1 MGNASSH
8 LMLLVSTTGY
18 TGDAF
23 LEAARRLGVPTLVGS
38 DRCHVLS
45 ADWPLEGRVTLD
57 FRHPD
62 EAVRQLV
69 EVSRERSIGA
79 IVPTS
84 EITAR
89 IAALASERLGLRH
102 NPPPAANAAANKRIM
117 RDLLERAGV
126 PAPRARTF
134 PKESDP
140 DQVAEQVSFPC
151 VLKPLLL
158 SASRGVIRADDRVAF
173 RAAFSRIARLLDSPE
188 LLELDPID
196 STRILVEPFVPGPE
210 VAVEG
215 LLLGPDE
222 STESAQPAFR
232 MLAIF
237 DKPDPL
243 DGPFFEETIYV
254 TPSRLP
260 REVQADIQATTEA
273 AARAMGL
280 TDGPVHAEL
289 RVSPAGVQ
297 VIEVAARTIG
307 GLCSRALRFGP
318 ATTLEEIIIRHSMAL
333 PVATTEREGLA
344 AGVMMIPIPRAGI
357 LDEVRGIDDAKG
369 VAGIEDVVITALDR
383 RLVPLP
389 EGKAYLGFIFAR
401 GETPA
406 FVEAALREAHRRLD
420 IHVTPAL

>member
-1 MGNASSH
+1 
-8 LMLLVSTTGY
+8 MLLVSTTGY

-23 LEAARRLGVPTLVGS
+23 LEAARFLGVPTLVGS

-45 ADWPLEGRVTLD
+45 AEWPLEGRVTLD

-69 EVSRERSIGA
+69 EASRDRRLGA

-84 EITAR
+84 ETTAR
-89 IAALASERLGLRH
+89 IAALASEKLGLRH
-102 NPPPAANAAANKRIM
+102 NPPAAANAAANKRIM
-117 RDLLERAGV
+117 RELLEAAGV

-134 PKESDP
+134 SFDDDP
-140 DQVAEQVSFPC
+140 DAIAEQVAFPC

-158 SASRGVIRADDRVAF
+158 SASRGVIRADDPSSFRTAF
-173 RAAFSRIARLLDSPE
+173 ARIAALLRAPE

-196 STRILVEPFVPGPE
+196 AKRILVEPFVPGVE

-215 LLLGPDE
+215 LLTP
-222 STESAQPAFR
+222 SFR
-232 MLAIF
+232 TLAIF

-260 REVQADIQATTEA
+260 ETTQREIGEVTAA

-280 TDGPVHAEL
+280 RDGPVHAEL
-289 RVSPAGVQ
+289 RVGPAGIH

-307 GLCSRALRFGP
+307 GLCSRALRFGT
-318 ATTLEEIIIRHSMAL
+318 ATTLEEIVIRHSMGL
-333 PVATTEREGLA
+333 PVATTAREGAA
-344 AGVMMIPIPRAGI
+344 AGAMMIPIPRAGI
-357 LDEVRGIDDAKG
+357 LGDVVGIDRAKAVG
-369 VAGIEDVVITALDR
+369 GIEDVVITALDR
-383 RLVPLP
+383 KLVPLP

-406 FVEAALREAHRRLD
+406 IVEEALRLAHACLEFQIRPSL
-420 IHVTPAL
+420 

>member
-1 MGNASSH
+1 MDAGMRH

-23 LEAARRLGVPTLVGS
+23 LEAARALGVPTLVGS

-45 ADWPLEGRVTLD
+45 EAWPLEGRVTLD

-69 EVSRERSIGA
+69 EASRQRPIGA
-79 IVPTS
+79 IVATS
-84 EITAR
+84 ETTAR
-89 IAALASERLGLRH
+89 IASLAGERLGLRH
-102 NPPPAANAAANKRIM
+102 NASSATEAAANKRIM
-117 RDLLERAGV
+117 RELLERAGV
-126 PAPRARTF
+126 PAPRARVF
-134 PKESDP
+134 SIESDP
-140 DQVAEQVSFPC
+140 DDLTGEIAFPC

-158 SASRGVIRADDRVAF
+158 SASRGVIRADDSHEF
-173 RAAFSRIARLLDSPE
+173 RAAFSRIAALLRAPD
-188 LLELDPID
+188 LLELDPVD
-196 STRILVEPFVPGPE
+196 AKNILVEPFVPGPE

-215 LLLGPDE
+215 LLVPNE
-222 STESAQPAFR
+222 PFR
-232 MLAIF
+232 VLAIF

-260 REVQADIQATTEA
+260 EPRLVEISQVTEA

-280 TDGPVHAEL
+280 SDGPVHAEL
-289 RVSPAGVQ
+289 RVGPNGVQ

-307 GLCSRALRFGP
+307 GLCSRALRFGTK
-318 ATTLEEIIIRHSMAL
+318 TTLEEIVIRHAMGL
-333 PVATTEREGLA
+333 PVASTEREGSA
-344 AGVMMIPIPRAGI
+344 AGAMMIPIPRAGI
-357 LDEVRGIDDAKG
+357 LVEVGGIDAAK
-369 VAGIEDVVITALDR
+369 AIRGIEDVVITALER

-406 FVEAALREAHRRLD
+406 DVEQALRAAHRCLEYQIR
-420 IHVTPAL
+420 PAL

>member
-1 MGNASSH
+1 MAAPH

-23 LEAARRLGVPTLVGS
+23 LEAARFLGVPTLVGS

-45 ADWPLEGRVTLD
+45 AEWPLEGRVTLD

-69 EVSRERSIGA
+69 EASRERRLGA

-84 EITAR
+84 ETTAR
-89 IAALASERLGLRH
+89 IAALASEKLGLRH
-102 NPPPAANAAANKRIM
+102 NPPAAAHAAANKRIM
-117 RDLLERAGV
+117 RELLEAAGV

-134 PKESDP
+134 SFDDDAEAI
-140 DQVAEQVSFPC
+140 AEQVAFPC

-158 SASRGVIRADDRVAF
+158 SASRGVIRADDPTSF
-173 RAAFSRIARLLDSPE
+173 RAAFARITALLRAPE
-188 LLELDPID
+188 LLELDPVD
-196 STRILVEPFVPGPE
+196 AKRILVEPFVPGVE
-210 VAVEG
+210 VSVEG
-215 LLLGPDE
+215 LLTP
-222 STESAQPAFR
+222 SFR
-232 MLAIF
+232 TLAIF

-260 REVQADIQATTEA
+260 EATQREIGDVTAA

-280 TDGPVHAEL
+280 RDGPVHAEL
-289 RVSPAGVQ
+289 RVGAADRSVQ

-307 GLCSRALRFGP
+307 GLCSRALRFGT
-318 ATTLEEIIIRHSMAL
+318 ATTLEEIVIRHSMGL
-333 PVATTEREGLA
+333 PLATTEREGSA
-344 AGVMMIPIPRAGI
+344 AGAMMIPIPRAGI
-357 LDEVRGIDDAKG
+357 LGEVAGIDRAKA
-369 VAGIEDVVITALDR
+369 VDGIEDVVITALDR
-383 RLVPLP
+383 KLVPLP

-406 FVEAALREAHRRLD
+406 LVEEALRRAHACLEFQIRPSL
-420 IHVTPAL
+420 